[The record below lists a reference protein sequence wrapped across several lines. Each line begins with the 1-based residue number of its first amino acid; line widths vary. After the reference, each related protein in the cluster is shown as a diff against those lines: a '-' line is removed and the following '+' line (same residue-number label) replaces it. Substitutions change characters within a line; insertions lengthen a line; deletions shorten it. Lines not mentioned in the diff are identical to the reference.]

1 MSNGKDTLRAA
12 MDRRLSFLDSRP
24 SCRAALQQ
32 RIAQEEAPVMKKK
45 FSVALV
51 FALVLVSLSV
61 IALAAGILF
70 SPKADAVT
78 LADKALEAK
87 YGVTLKMQT
96 YFTRSEEDLGDG
108 TVRVTYASEDELAYV
123 LGTYTADVKD
133 GKAEVTWSRDGAD
146 VSGGYAADA
155 WGAAQLEQ
163 MLKDNTATG
172 DMGLFIG
179 YAARAAKQNGRPD
192 ETVPSMT
199 EAERKAYFEG
209 IEKEKTDAL
218 NARVLSE
225 DEMRAAAKEAVT
237 VRYELTEAQAAMLE
251 LFVQPMATEENAWYL
266 MIDGEPCFEVQ
277 YFLDQN
283 PGTFTEKDGAYAVAV
298 NVKTGVIERMVY
310 ESGLGGE
317 G

>member
-45 FSVALV
+45 FSFALV

-61 IALAAGILF
+61 LALAAGILF

-96 YFTRSEEDLGDG
+96 YFNRSEKDLGNG
-108 TVRVTYASEDELAYV
+108 TVRVTYAGEGDLAYV

-133 GKAEVTWSRDGAD
+133 GKADVTWSRDGAD
-146 VSGGYAADA
+146 LSGGYEADA

-163 MLKDNTATG
+163 MLKDNAATG

-179 YAARAAKQNGRPD
+179 RAVQAAKQNGQPA
-192 ETVPSMT
+192 EILPSVT
-199 EAERKAYFEG
+199 EAEIDAYAAG
-209 IEKEKTDAL
+209 LEKEKTEAL
-218 NARVLSE
+218 NARILSE
-225 DEMRAAAKEAVT
+225 DEMRAAAKEAVA

-251 LFVQPMATEENAWYL
+251 LYEQPLAVEENAWYW
-266 MIDGEPCFEVQ
+266 MIDREPCFEVQ
-277 YFLDQN
+277 YFLTQN
-283 PGTFTEKDGAYAVAV
+283 PDTFTEKDGSYAVAV
-298 NVKTGVIERMVY
+298 NVKTGVIERLVY
-310 ESGLGGE
+310 ESGIGGE